1 MIDLDR
7 DKYISDAEFLN
18 YMDNVFISL
27 LALFEKDLSDNHF
40 RVSLKEWVSKN
51 RKIFFDEVLKIFH
64 KFKRSDP
71 VKWSYV
77 DYKRWV
83 LSGENWTMDLSL
95 GAKKYRTPVNLLCL
109 FGLPK
114 PLK

>member
-40 RVSLKEWVSKN
+40 RVSLK
-51 RKIFFDEVLKIFH
+51 
-64 KFKRSDP
+64 
-71 VKWSYV
+71 
-77 DYKRWV
+77 
-83 LSGENWTMDLSL
+83 
-95 GAKKYRTPVNLLCL
+95 
-109 FGLPK
+109 
-114 PLK
+114 